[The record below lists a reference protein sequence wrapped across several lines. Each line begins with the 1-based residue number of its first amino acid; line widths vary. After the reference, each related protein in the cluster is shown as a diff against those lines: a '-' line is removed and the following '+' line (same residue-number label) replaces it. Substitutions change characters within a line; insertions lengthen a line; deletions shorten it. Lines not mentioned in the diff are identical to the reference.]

1 MIVFM
6 GLSLCWPLPPRHYF
20 KTTHHGLADAEG
32 RTLTVPITGIAPR
45 CQEAGCKNG
54 ETSMESPICIVHK

>member
-6 GLSLCWPLPPRHYF
+6 GLSLCWPLPSAESQ
-20 KTTHHGLADAEG
+20 TGHHGLADAAG
-32 RTLTVPITGIAPR
+32 RKLTVTITDIAPR

-54 ETSMESPICIVHK
+54 ETSMQCP

>member
-6 GLSLCWPLPPRHYF
+6 GLSLCWPLPSAESQ
-20 KTTHHGLADAEG
+20 TGHHGLADAAG
-32 RTLTVPITGIAPR
+32 RKLTVTITGIAPR

-54 ETSMESPICIVHK
+54 ETSM

>member
-6 GLSLCWPLPPRHYF
+6 GLSPCAGRCHRPYF
-20 KTTHHGLADAEG
+20 RPANHGLADAAG
-32 RTLTVPITGIAPR
+32 RKLTVTITGIAPR

-54 ETSMESPICIVHK
+54 ETSMQCP

>member
-20 KTTHHGLADAEG
+20 KPARHGLADAEG
-32 RTLTVPITGIAPR
+32 RTLTMSNYYVHRSPVSRGRLKKWGNKYIIP
-45 CQEAGCKNG
+45 KN
-54 ETSMESPICIVHK
+54 

>member
-6 GLSLCWPLPPRHYF
+6 GLSLCWPRPSRPYF
-20 KTTHHGLADAEG
+20 KPARHGLADAEG
-32 RTLTVPITGIAPR
+32 RILTVPITGIAPR

-54 ETSMESPICIVHK
+54 ETNMESPNFI